1 MTLGVYLH
9 LCSERAILRN
19 GMKKE
24 PGVGPDQCL
33 AMRRNCLSMS
43 LRRTER
49 LVTRHYDSYL
59 GRVGVTAV
67 QLPILA
73 AVATLEE
80 PTFRSL
86 SADLELDR
94 TTLSRNLALLQR
106 DGLLTVGP
114 SSGPKP
120 GPIALTAKG
129 RRALDRAYPLWNE
142 AHRTLEDALTDSSL
156 TGGLRFL
163 RRLRQAT
170 SKK

>member
-1 MTLGVYLH
+1 
-9 LCSERAILRN
+9 
-19 GMKKE
+19 MKKE

-33 AMRRNCLSMS
+33 AMRRNCVSMN

-49 LVTRHYDSYL
+49 LVTRHYDSHL
-59 GRVGVTAV
+59 SRAGVTAV

-73 AVATLEE
+73 AVATIEE
-80 PTFRSL
+80 PTFRAL
-86 SADLELDR
+86 SSDLELDR

-106 DGLLTVGP
+106 DGLLAIGP

-129 RRALDRAYPLWNE
+129 RRTLERAYPLWMD

-156 TGGLRFL
+156 ASGLRFL
-163 RRLRQAT
+163 RRLRQAV
-170 SKK
+170 KK